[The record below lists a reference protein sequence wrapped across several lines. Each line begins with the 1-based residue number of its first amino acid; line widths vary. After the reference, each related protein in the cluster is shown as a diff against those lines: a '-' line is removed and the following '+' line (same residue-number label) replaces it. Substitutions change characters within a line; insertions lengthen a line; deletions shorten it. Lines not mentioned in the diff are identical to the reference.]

1 MFKQCKTDKFKQKF
15 EIPILIELFL
25 KSNSSFKSKKLFI
38 LDKKHKKYESIILK
52 TQEIAC
58 SVFD

>member
-25 KSNSSFKSKKLFI
+25 KLNSSFKSKKLFI
-38 LDKKHKKYESIILK
+38 LDKNIRNTK
-52 TQEIAC
+52 
-58 SVFD
+58 V

>member
-15 EIPILIELFL
+15 EITILIELFL

-38 LDKKHKKYESIILK
+38 KNIKNTK
-52 TQEIAC
+52 
-58 SVFD
+58 V